1 MGKYIQSTNVD
12 STNNTLHFRNLEI
25 ADLISQI
32 FNTHLINQISNFI
45 YDGNTSQVTPRSEGL
60 QSKIISQ
67 QINCFIN
74 WNNNFSDRNDYLNG
88 YLVNDCFPLLETE
101 NRDVVFPLF
110 TDLYLEHFLDD
121 ISAKSIE
128 DKLNEKINSLR

>member
-32 FNTHLINQISNFI
+32 FNTHLINPISNFI
-45 YDGNTSQVTPRSEGL
+45 YDGNTSQVTPRSEDL

-74 WNNNFSDRNDYLNG
+74 WNNNFSNRSDYLNV

-101 NRDVVFPLF
+101 DRDVVFPLF
-110 TDLYLEHFLDD
+110 TDLYLEHFLED
-121 ISAKSIE
+121 ISAKFIE
-128 DKLNEKINSLR
+128 DRLNEKINSLR